1 MKKLIA
7 MTLLLAMVLGLCACN
22 GATGG
27 EDKAAGLQV
36 GFGRSD
42 VLFSEPVA
50 LSGGSDPNRISQGAL
65 EYLQFTC
72 VAMTDSKGET
82 VLLFTQD
89 MQQVSP
95 SFTNPVLQVIS
106 ESVGV
111 PQENILV
118 ASTHNHAAPSQ
129 SMSNVGVKE
138 FHSQYT
144 LAMVTAA
151 ENAMADRS
159 PATASIGSAK
169 ADGYVFVRHYELEN
183 GTYAGANYGNF
194 DSSPIKGHVWE
205 PDTQMQMVRF
215 EREDKKD
222 VLLLNF
228 GCHATFNGSVSMLN
242 LSADFPYPLRQYI
255 EQNADVQ
262 VAYFMAAAGE
272 QVPSTKIP
280 EEDHGLDYKGF
291 GQAVGKLVVDALG
304 TMTPVNTGDIN
315 LVREDFTI
323 TVAKGDQEKLAQAK
337 EVHDVYR
344 TSGSSAA
351 AALADEYGFVHY
363 WEALKIVEKQSL
375 DDTDDI
381 AIAAMTVGD
390 VAFTLGAFEMFSDN
404 GKYIKEN
411 SPYATTFVITQALE
425 HNSYIP
431 AQIAYDINCY
441 EAYASKAVAG
451 SGEALA
457 ERYVEL
463 LKGMTP
469 TEG

>member
-1 MKKLIA
+1 MKKFIA
-7 MTLLLAMVLGLCACN
+7 MTLLLVMILGLCAC
-22 GATGG
+22 GG
-27 EDKAAGLQV
+27 QTETVGLQV

-50 LSGGSDPNRISQGAL
+50 LSGGSDPNRISEGAL

-89 MQQVSP
+89 LQQVSP

-106 ESVGV
+106 QSVGV
-111 PQENILV
+111 PEENILV

-129 SMSNVGVKE
+129 SMSNVGVEKFHKE
-138 FHSQYT
+138 YS
-144 LAMVTAA
+144 LAMVSAA
-151 ENAMADRS
+151 EAAMADRS
-159 PATASIGSAK
+159 AVTASVGSAN
-169 ADGYVFVRHYELEN
+169 AEGFVYVRHYELEN

-222 VLLLNF
+222 ILLLNL
-228 GCHATFNGSVSMLN
+228 GCHATFNGSTSLKN

-262 VAYFMAAAGE
+262 VAYFMSAAGE
-272 QVPSTKIP
+272 QVPNTKIP
-280 EEDHGLDYKGF
+280 AEDHGLDYKGF
-291 GQAVGKLVVDALG
+291 GQAVGKLVVDALA

-315 LVREDFTI
+315 LIREDFTI
-323 TVAKGDQEKLAQAK
+323 TVDKGDQQKLSQAK
-337 EVHDVYR
+337 EVYDAYR
-344 TSGSSAA
+344 QTGSSLAS
-351 AALADEYGFVHY
+351 ALAEEYGFVHY
-363 WEALKIVEKQSL
+363 WEAMKIVEKQSL

-390 VAFTLGAFEMFSDN
+390 VAFTMGAYEMFSAN

-411 SPYATTFVITQALE
+411 SPYAMTFLITQALE

-441 EAYASKAVAG
+441 EAFASKAVAG

-463 LKGMTP
+463 LKGI
-469 TEG
+469 EESKG